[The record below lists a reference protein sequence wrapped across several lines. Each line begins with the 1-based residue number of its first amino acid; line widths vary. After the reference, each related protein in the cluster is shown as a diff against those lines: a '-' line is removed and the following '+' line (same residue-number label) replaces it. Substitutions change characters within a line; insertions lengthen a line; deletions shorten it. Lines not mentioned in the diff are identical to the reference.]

1 MKLWVPKQ
9 RLHLLKK
16 FPKHSQQIAT
26 SNIDD
31 YLLYILI
38 LLNEF
43 ELLDNTDNL
52 DEAVFIQI
60 KINMISKIMRIL
72 YARGINII
80 INNIKQKKNQKLLRV
95 ILNKIK
101 ELKDEILKINIKN
114 IQKNEY
120 ILNLNNVYDLIKN
133 KLFININIIDD
144 VKDNILEF
152 Y

>member
-16 FPKHSQQIAT
+16 FPKYSRQIAT
-26 SNIDD
+26 SRIDD
-31 YLLYILI
+31 YLLYVLI

-43 ELLDNTDNL
+43 ESLDDINNSDNVL
-52 DEAVFIQI
+52 YI
-60 KINMISKIMRIL
+60 KLNMISKIMRIL

-80 INNIKQKKNQKLLRV
+80 INNIKEKKNQRLLRV
-95 ILNKIK
+95 ILNKLK
-101 ELKDEILKINIKN
+101 ELKEEIKKLNIKN
-114 IQKNEY
+114 NEKNEY